1 MVLVDVMVLVVVL
14 LFDLVASKAFTSVTT
29 SPGVS
34 CFPTARRF
42 ALSFPKR
49 PPAYRRYLASAMTMS
64 TIHASHGDQLSL
76 GIWVRLV
83 QCLFALLPRM
93 VAGWVLEDFK

>member
-49 PPAYRRYLASAMTMS
+49 PAAYWRYLASPMTMS
-64 TIHASHGDQLSL
+64 AIHASHDDQLSL
-76 GIWVRLV
+76 
-83 QCLFALLPRM
+83 ALT
-93 VAGWVLEDFK
+93 K